1 MDDFQRVADT
11 LIVYKLRSAWFEI
24 AKIYNQLAEEYD
36 GTLSMG
42 FVLVAID
49 EEEGTPVTKIAPRM
63 GMEPNSLSRI
73 LKSMEEKKFIY
84 RKKDK
89 GDKRKVYICLT
100 DHGKAMRKIALR
112 AVFRLEKEI
121 VKDIPVNKLNTFF
134 QVVAHVPKAI
144 NDFQE
149 RLEHESIA
157 D

>member
-1 MDDFQRVADT
+1 MDDFQKVADA

-24 AKIYNQLAEEYD
+24 AKIYNQLALEYD

-73 LKSMEEKKFIY
+73 LKSMEEKKIVY
-84 RKKDK
+84 RNKDK

-100 DHGKAMRKIALR
+100 DKGKAMRKIALR

-121 VKDIPVNKLNTFF
+121 VKDIPADKLATFF
-134 QVVAHVPKAI
+134 EVIAHVPKAI
-144 NDFQE
+144 SDFQE